1 MTGDLFITS
10 LMIFP
15 VILVVGYLVEKALW
29 GRDMGPFVI
38 FVNIMAFVGVFIH
51 EVSHALLSLLT
62 GVPVKSISIRLRRAD
77 TGEVSPHGE
86 MNARRPYQRT
96 FLQSLLTSLGP
107 VLLGAWIFYFALEIA
122 FNSLFEPLYRIL
134 AGLLALSVLIAST
147 PSPQDFRVT
156 ILTFNLDPRHS
167 FYQIILLTGSFLLT
181 WGYVELFNII
191 PPMEFLYYIIFI
203 IWYFTL
209 KFSLIGIQWGINK
222 IRIRFGNER
231 YRKHFR
237 RFSRRTH
244 KPLKLK

>member
-1 MTGDLFITS
+1 MAEDLFVTS

-15 VILVVGYLVEKALW
+15 GILVVGYIIQKLLW
-29 GRDMGPFVI
+29 GRDMGPFTI
-38 FVNIMAFVGVFIH
+38 FVNIMAFVGVFFH
-51 EVSHALLSLLT
+51 EISHAVLSLIS
-62 GVPVKSISIRLRRAD
+62 GVPVESISVRLRSER
-77 TGEVSPHGE
+77 TGRVNPHGE

-96 FLQSLLTSLGP
+96 FLQSLLCSLGP

-122 FNSLFEPLYRIL
+122 FNSLFDPLYRIL

-181 WGYVELFNII
+181 WGYVELFNVI
-191 PPMEFLYYIIFI
+191 PPIEFFYYIIII

-222 IRIRFGNER
+222 IRIRFGNEKH
-231 YRKHFR
+231 RKRFR